1 MVNHVMGTSWFTKD
15 FWGRVGGYPDVY
27 WSDWGFWWKC
37 HVHGARWYKPA
48 GVQVLVNDTRT
59 DRISS
64 EPNIE
69 ADIEMRKFIAEYTR
83 SDSEVG

>member
-1 MVNHVMGTSWFTKD
+1 
-15 FWGRVGGYPDVY
+15 
-27 WSDWGFWWKC
+27 
-37 HVHGARWYKPA
+37 VHGARWYKPA

-59 DRISS
+59 GRMSS